1 VTVIKWPS
9 VLTDSLFSVLCAWQ
23 SQYVGQEFSFFSF
36 CIVIPVKISLVKHSQ
51 INTYYS
57 ICVTALKFNFVLIS
71 CVELSFATGHKTHFY
86 LSPKR
91 RNWFF
96 LCFVNG
102 ETSRFLYVSPIGRN
116 ILYHL
121 LIS

>member
-1 VTVIKWPS
+1 MAFCIDRFVVLCFVCLAVTVRWARVS
-9 VLTDSLFSVLCAWQ
+9 V
-23 SQYVGQEFSFFSF
+23 FSF
-36 CIVIPVKISLVKHSQ
+36 CMVIPVKISLAKHSQ
-51 INTYYS
+51 INTYYTIVQYT
-57 ICVTALKFNFVLIS
+57 ICVTALKFNFVLIR
-71 CVELSFATGHKTHFY
+71 CLELSFVTGQKTHFY
-86 LSPKR
+86 LSPKG

-102 ETSRFLYVSPIGRN
+102 ETLRFLYVPPIGRN